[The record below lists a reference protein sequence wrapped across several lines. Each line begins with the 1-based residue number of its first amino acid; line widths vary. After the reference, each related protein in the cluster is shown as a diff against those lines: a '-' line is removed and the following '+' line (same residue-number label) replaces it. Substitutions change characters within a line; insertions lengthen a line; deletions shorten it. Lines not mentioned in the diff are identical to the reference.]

1 MNDYDFMNS
10 YDKNVLIDFLL
21 LEIDLLEPFDAY
33 YKHYYQ
39 DFINDNREDNIDYKY
54 EFIKKLKEPNLDKE
68 YLIDFMIRNSFIYTE
83 DKDEEFTDTYDN
95 DNNTEKNDT
104 KNFDLNQNKVKII
117 NEVED
122 IDNNDE
128 IIINQ
133 VRKDFKIKEMYTFKK
148 SDLIKYLISEI
159 DTLEPHGYYYRFYY
173 NDLTSISYE
182 KDENYRHILVS
193 ELYQTDKNKLVDFM
207 VRNHFIC
214 DKEEIEKVLTYP
226 IELESIYENISEQCV
241 IN

>member
-1 MNDYDFMNS
+1 MNTFNIMNT
-10 YDKNVLIDFLL
+10 YDKNILIDFLL
-21 LEIDLLEPFDAY
+21 SEIDLLEPFDAY
-33 YKHYYQ
+33 YKHYYH
-39 DFINDNREDNIDYKY
+39 DFINDNSEDNIDYKY
-54 EFIKKLKEPNLDKE
+54 EFIKKLKDHNLDKE

-83 DKDEEFTDTYDN
+83 DEDFTDI
-95 DNNTEKNDT
+95 EKNDT

-122 IDNNDE
+122 IDNKDE

-133 VRKDFKIKEMYTFKK
+133 VRKDFKIKEMYTIKK
-148 SDLIKYLISEI
+148 NDLIKYLMSEI
-159 DTLEPHGYYYRFYY
+159 DTLEPHGYYYGFYY

-214 DKEEIEKVLTYP
+214 DKEEIEKVLNYP
-226 IELESIYENISEQCV
+226 IESESIYENISEQCV